1 MIDKLTYCWWKRID
15 YELIKLHFF
24 IVNFYGYKICIKLT
38 IFLSRIWPLLVKNY
52 CWRLNNIIK
61 IGQKIRP
68 TSIRRDLEFNIIF
81 NIFIIPQMINKNT
94 DEGPVLLVCVYNR
107 FGNIITHD
115 YLYQLF
121 IPYGEIVKILIFE
134 KAKVWKTFIEFK
146 HP

>member
-1 MIDKLTYCWWKRID
+1 M
-15 YELIKLHFF
+15 
-24 IVNFYGYKICIKLT
+24 
-38 IFLSRIWPLLVKNY
+38 
-52 CWRLNNIIK
+52 NNK
-61 IGQKIRP
+61 K
-68 TSIRRDLEFNIIF
+68 
-81 NIFIIPQMINKNT
+81 T